1 LLIEHQHATSDA
13 ETVAFVERSAAALVA
28 GDAEDAATLAQIAI
42 GRDLAFVPARLAFG
56 RALEAQGLHADAAA
70 AYAEAARISPL
81 STGVRSSLRR
91 VWIAPL
97 AGVGIVY
104 TIATFAFRELGQR
117 FEART
122 VLTSLLLLATVLIL
136 WALVL
141 VVRRRRRFAALS
153 AEDRRLLQTQGS
165 AGIFEGQAIGRLF
178 IVGAI
183 VILLSGAAVV
193 FAVGTK
199 PSLDMKVGDCFTL
212 DRKTSVQQLS
222 AIPCELPHV
231 NEVIAIVANPAPS
244 GAPFPGTEALR
255 AAALPFCKS
264 AYATYVGA
272 PYIPS
277 SKWWVYAMTPE
288 EPYWA
293 IGIRANWCTVV
304 AVSGKQ
310 VSGSA
315 RGSGN

>member
-1 LLIEHQHATSDA
+1 LLVEHQHATSDPD
-13 ETVAFVERSAAALVA
+13 TVAFVERSTEALAA
-28 GDAEDAATLAQIAI
+28 GDAEDAATLAHVAI
-42 GRDLAFVPARLAFG
+42 GRDPAYVPARLAFG

-70 AYAEAARISPL
+70 AYAAAARISPL

-91 VWIAPL
+91 VWIAPI
-97 AGVGIVY
+97 AGVGVVY
-104 TIATFAFRELGQR
+104 GIATFVFRELGRR

-122 VLTSLLLLATVLIL
+122 VLASLLLLATVLIA

-141 VVRRRRRFAALS
+141 VQRRRRRFAALS
-153 AEDRRLLQTQGS
+153 ADDRRLLRSQGS
-165 AGIFEGQAIGRLF
+165 GGFFEGQAIGRLL

-183 VILLSGAAVV
+183 VMLLSGAAVV

-199 PSLDMKVGDCFTL
+199 ASLDMKVGDCFTL

-222 AIPCELPHV
+222 AIPCELPHID
-231 NEVIAIVANPAPS
+231 EVIAIVEYPAPS

-255 AAALPFCKS
+255 AAALPFCKA
-264 AYATYVGA
+264 AYATYVGT
-272 PYIPS
+272 PYVAS
-277 SKWWVYAMTPE
+277 SKWWVAAMTPE

-304 AVSGKQ
+304 ATSGLQ